1 VTPGRAKLALAAVA
15 AALALLVGEAG
26 LRLAG
31 ISYPNFY
38 QPDARRGWALR
49 PGAAGWWRKE
59 GLAWVRISS
68 AGLRDVE
75 HAMPKP
81 RGCLRVAV
89 LGDSCVEALQ
99 VPIEQTFW
107 KLLERQ
113 LTRCPAAA
121 GRAVEALDFGVAGYG
136 TAQELLTLRHEVWR
150 FQPDAVLL
158 AFYPGNDVRNNAR
171 PLEQDP
177 LRPYFTVGPDGRLAL
192 DDSFHGAAGYR
203 LRQGLAGRLAYGAY
217 DHLRLLQLAKQGKS
231 VVDGWIGAARARG
244 KEEGEALQE
253 LGLDNAVYSPPR
265 DADWREAWRATEA
278 MILAMRDEAAAHR
291 VPFGVV
297 SLTTGIQVHPDAAA
311 RARYMRKLGVADLF
325 YPGRRLAAFGRAAGI
340 PVLDLAPPLAEL
352 AARSGQP
359 LHGFANTGPGEGH
372 WNARGHAAAAPLVG
386 QWLCAEVLTIRK
398 EAYEAI
404 CLPRTHKRRSDRPPQ
419 PLDPLPSPRGGE
431 GDAPTHPSL
440 RGSLATP
447 RAW

>member
-1 VTPGRAKLALAAVA
+1 VRPGTSNDSCAPGDPGRPGGRRAKLALAAA
-15 AALALLVGEAG
+15 ATALALLAGEAG
-26 LRLAG
+26 LRVAG

-38 QPDARRGWALR
+38 RPDPERGWALR

-75 HAMPKP
+75 HAVPKP
-81 RGCLRVAV
+81 RGRLRIAV

-99 VPIEQTFW
+99 VPVAETFW
-107 KLLERQ
+107 KLLERR
-113 LTRCPAAA
+113 LARCPAAA

-136 TAQELLTLRHEVWR
+136 TAQELLTLRREVWR

-192 DDSFHGAAGYR
+192 DDSFHAAAGYR

-231 VVDGWIGAARARG
+231 VVDGWIGAAKARG
-244 KEEGEALQE
+244 KEQGEALQE

-265 DADWREAWRATEA
+265 DADWRDAWRATEA
-278 MILAMRDEAAAHR
+278 MIAAMRDEAAAHR

-297 SLTTGIQVHPDAAA
+297 SLTTGIQVHPDPAA
-311 RARYMRKLGVADLF
+311 RATFMRKLGVADLF
-325 YPGRRLAAFGRAAGI
+325 YPGRRLAAFGSAAGI
-340 PVLDLAPPLAEL
+340 PVLDLAPPLADL
-352 AARSGQP
+352 AARDRVF
-359 LHGFANTGPGEGH
+359 LHGFANSPAGEGH
-372 WNARGHAAAAPLVG
+372 WNARGHAAAAPLIAG
-386 QWLCAEVLTIRK
+386 WLCQEVLP
-398 EAYEAI
+398 A
-404 CLPRTHKRRSDRPPQ
+404 RRQGDRQKAVRMRRP
-419 PLDPLPSPRGGE
+419 
-431 GDAPTHPSL
+431 
-440 RGSLATP
+440 
-447 RAW
+447 